1 MKKINFCVGM
11 LLLSLSSFA
20 GGNNIG
26 KTENQVKKAEKEK
39 EEKLEKLEK
48 LEYACCTRTTTL
60 FASDLNGNLIM
71 VSRTQEACVNNGDSV
86 EATMPIACEAAQR
99 ASYGL
104 ASEALSLALRMP

>member
-1 MKKINFCVGM
+1 MKKINFCTGM

-20 GGNNIG
+20 GGNNIV
-26 KTENQVKKAEKEK
+26 KTDNQVKKAEKEK
-39 EEKLEKLEK
+39 EEKLE
-48 LEYACCTRTTTL
+48 YVCCTRTTTL

-71 VSRTQEACVNNGDSV
+71 VSRTQEACVNNGESV